1 LELLLE
7 RLEKAR
13 ATGTVAAEIKS
24 GYGLT
29 LESERKMLRV
39 VRRARELQPMPLWAT
54 FLALHALPK
63 GADLDTYVEDAVAHW
78 LPVLADEGL
87 VDFVDVFC
95 EANYFRPID
104 VHQLAE
110 AAAKRGIP
118 LKAHVNQFQS
128 IGGIQASVAANAR
141 SVDHL
146 EVLTEADLKSLAQA
160 WAHGNGPMPVALP
173 HCSLFLDIP
182 FTPGR
187 ALIDAGLPL
196 AIASDCNPGSAPSS
210 DLRMAWSL
218 ATHQMK
224 LRVDE
229 GLAALTANAAYAVGA
244 EDRMGRIQPGMD
256 AHVILTQPMADYA
269 ELPYFTSENRIAQT
283 LIYGR

>member
-1 LELLLE
+1 
-7 RLEKAR
+7 
-13 ATGTVAAEIKS
+13 
-24 GYGLT
+24 
-29 LESERKMLRV
+29 
-39 VRRARELQPMPLWAT
+39 MPLWAT

-63 GADLDTYVEDAVAHW
+63 GANHESYVDAAINQW
-78 LPVLADEGL
+78 LPALADEGL
-87 VDFVDVFC
+87 VDFADVFC
-95 EANYFRPID
+95 EANYFSPGDLLR
-104 VHQLAE
+104 LAE
-110 AAAKRGIP
+110 AAAKRGIQ

-128 IGGIQASVAANAR
+128 IGGIDASVSAGAR

-146 EVLTEADLKSLAQA
+146 EVLTEADLKSLTQA
-160 WAHGNGPMPVALP
+160 WVQGDGPMPVALP
-173 HCSLFLDIP
+173 HCSLFLNIP
-182 FTPGR
+182 YTPGR
-187 ALIDAGLPL
+187 QIIDAGLPL

-244 EDRMGRIQPGMD
+244 EDRMGRIQPGMS
-256 AHVILTQPMADYA
+256 AHVILTKPMADYA
-269 ELPYFTSENRIAQT
+269 ELPYFTSEQRIAQT